1 MWIFLPV
8 FKFIISKFIGIMRS
22 IMKLFIPWKYQ
33 MKDISGEIALVT
45 GAAGGLGRA
54 IAIGL
59 ANHGVIVVI
68 WDINQNGI
76 EETMELIKAAGGTC
90 YGYVCDVRN
99 RDDIYKT
106 AEIVREEVGQVTILI
121 NNAGVINIGIFWKT
135 SDDLLSRLMEVN
147 IMSQFW
153 NLFQTVKA
161 FLPAM
166 IESNTGHIVNIA
178 SIGGLVGCPAIVDYC
193 ASKYSVVGFSEALQL
208 ELDFHGHDV
217 SITSVCPT
225 FILNTGMPAAK
236 FSGHL
241 PTVSPQDVAECTV
254 TSIRCNR
261 KIVLV
266 PNYMYFLLFMKWI
279 VPHRFYSKVLRYLM
293 PMDRTE
299 FYPIENQEK
308 YKTHFSNANNV
319 VAS

>member
-1 MWIFLPV
+1 MVKIYVIMWIVLSML
-8 FKFIISKFIGIMRS
+8 KFIIFKLIGIMRS
-22 IMKLFIPWKYQ
+22 IIKLFIPLKYQ

-106 AEIVREEVGQVTILI
+106 AEIVREEVGQ
-121 NNAGVINIGIFWKT
+121 
-135 SDDLLSRLMEVN
+135 
-147 IMSQFW
+147 
-153 NLFQTVKA
+153 TVKA

-166 IESNTGHIVNIA
+166 IESNKGHIVNIA
-178 SIGGLVGCPAIVDYC
+178 SIAGLIGFPVIVDYS
-193 ASKYSVVGFSEALQL
+193 ASKYAVVGFSEALQM
-208 ELDFHGHDV
+208 ELDFHGHDI

-225 FILNTGMPAAK
+225 FIHNTGMPAAK
-236 FSGHL
+236 FSGRA
-241 PTVSPQDVAECTV
+241 PIVSPQDVAESTV
-254 TSIRCNR
+254 TSIRCN
-261 KIVLV
+261 KKFILV
-266 PNYMYFLLFMKWI
+266 PNYMYFILFLKWI
-279 VPHRFYSKVLRYLM
+279 MPRHIYYEILKFLM
-293 PMDRTE
+293 QIEPIE
-299 FYPIENQEK
+299 FYPIESQEK
-308 YKTHFSNANNV
+308 CKTYLSNASNV
-319 VAS
+319 AITS

>member
-8 FKFIISKFIGIMRS
+8 LKFIISKFIGIMRS
-22 IMKLFIPWKYQ
+22 IMKLFIPLKYQ

-90 YGYVCDVRN
+90 YGYVCDVRI

-106 AEIVREEVGQVTILI
+106 AEIVREEVGQVNILV
-121 NNAGVINIGIFWKT
+121 NNAGVINIGNFLDIP
-135 SDDLLSRLMEVN
+135 DNLLNRTMEIN

-153 NLFQTVKA
+153 TVKS

-166 IESNTGHIVNIA
+166 IKSNKGHIVSIA
-178 SIGGLVGCPAIVDYC
+178 SAAGHMGCPKLVDYC
-193 ASKYSVVGFSEALQL
+193 TSKHAVAGFIESLRL
-208 ELDFHGHDV
+208 ELEYEGYNINTTII
-217 SITSVCPT
+217 SPYI
-225 FILNTGMPAAK
+225 IRNTGMNIGRIARFA
-236 FSGHL
+236 SSL
-241 PTVSPQDVAECTV
+241 SPNEVAEKTII
-254 TSIRCNR
+254 SLRCNKYIVIIPAFLKVLIILKWILWDFFR
-261 KIVLV
+261 MLIPSLINYNTLSSYEPIKESSVKQSPIRSKIVER
-266 PNYMYFLLFMKWI
+266 NI
-279 VPHRFYSKVLRYLM
+279 
-293 PMDRTE
+293 
-299 FYPIENQEK
+299 
-308 YKTHFSNANNV
+308 NN
-319 VAS
+319 

>member
-1 MWIFLPV
+1 MWIVLPML
-8 FKFIISKFIGIMRS
+8 KFIIFKLIGIMRS
-22 IMKLFIPWKYQ
+22 IIKLFIPLKYQ

-121 NNAGVINIGIFWKT
+121 NNAGVVNIGIFWKT
-135 SDDLLSRLMEVN
+135 SDDLFSRLMEVN
-147 IMSQFW
+147 IMSLFW
-153 NLFQTVKA
+153 TVKA

-166 IESNTGHIVNIA
+166 IESNKGHIVNIA
-178 SIGGLVGCPAIVDYC
+178 SIAGLIGFPVIVDYS
-193 ASKYSVVGFSEALQL
+193 ASKYAVVGFSEALQM

-225 FILNTGMPAAK
+225 FIHNTGMPAAK
-236 FSGHL
+236 FSGRA
-241 PTVSPQDVAECTV
+241 PIVSPQDVAESTV
-254 TSIRCNR
+254 TSIRCN
-261 KIVLV
+261 KKFILV
-266 PNYMYFLLFMKWI
+266 PNYMYFILFLKWI
-279 VPHRFYSKVLRYLM
+279 MPRHIYYEILKFLM
-293 PMDRTE
+293 QIEPTE
-299 FYPIENQEK
+299 YYPIESQEK
-308 YKTHFSNANNV
+308 CKTHLSNASNV
-319 VAS
+319 AITS